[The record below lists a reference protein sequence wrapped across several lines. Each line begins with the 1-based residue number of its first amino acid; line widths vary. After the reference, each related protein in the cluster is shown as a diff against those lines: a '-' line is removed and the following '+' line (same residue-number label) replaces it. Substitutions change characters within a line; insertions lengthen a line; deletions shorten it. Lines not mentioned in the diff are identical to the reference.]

1 MRFADLHCSSLL
13 KPFHSSF
20 SLTLSHDVS
29 KALVRFDFEACDY
42 TNLLTTSIE
51 ALTFTDEL
59 NTIVDMTLN
68 PVIAR
73 APFLPSSFTDN
84 VKASIVSEAEAK
96 VNEVKTEVISQ
107 LNSLLGNCARRR
119 LSQMKLNEDG
129 SQRMLQGG
137 LNFGDLATSIEVIDG
152 VVSVFVHKMQ
162 SFHCE
167 ISYLAHIL

>member
-1 MRFADLHCSSLL
+1 MSWQHAICRFILFFSVEAFSLIIL
-13 KPFHSSF
+13 F
-20 SLTLSHDVS
+20 LTLSHDVS
-29 KALVRFDFEACDY
+29 KALVRFDFEVCDY
-42 TNLLTTSIE
+42 TNLITTSIE

-107 LNSLLGNCARRR
+107 LNSLLGNCAQRR

-152 VVSVFVHKMQ
+152 VVSVCAQ
-162 SFHCE
+162 DAI
-167 ISYLAHIL
+167 ISL